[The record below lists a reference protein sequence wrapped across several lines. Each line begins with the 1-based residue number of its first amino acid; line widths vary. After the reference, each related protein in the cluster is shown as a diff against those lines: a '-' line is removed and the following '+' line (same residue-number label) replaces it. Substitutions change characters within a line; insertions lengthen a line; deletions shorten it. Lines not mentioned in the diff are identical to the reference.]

1 MEWLHCLK
9 PLFRKG
15 DYTTSTDQKEAYFS
29 VPIHEFSQRVLRFI
43 WGTNHYTF
51 LGLPFGL
58 SSALRVFT
66 KLLKPVVAFLT
77 IYLDNFLFL
86 AFSKEEALP
95 LTQMTLS
102 PMQSPGIITHKLNNN
117 SEYNHLRTRGK
128 SSKGS
133 CSLQQCALSTSKFQE
148 DNYPCEMSQED
159 PQNCQNLT
167 VIT

>member
-1 MEWLHCLK
+1 MEGLHCFK
-9 PLFRKG
+9 PLLRKG

-29 VPIHEFSQRVLRFI
+29 VPIHEFSQRILRFI

-51 LGLPFGL
+51 LGLSFGL
-58 SSALRVFT
+58 SSALRIFT

-77 IYLDNFLFL
+77 IYLDFLSL
-86 AFSKEEALP
+86 AFSKEKALP

-102 PMQSPGIITHKLNNN
+102 PLQSLGIITHKLDNN
-117 SEYNHLRTRGK
+117 SEYNHLRTKDK

-148 DNYPCEMSQED
+148 DNYPCEKSQED
-159 PQNCQNLT
+159 PKNCPNLT